1 MVRTV
6 GRASRSRVTA
16 AVVAALG
23 VSGAVLI
30 AHGQEAG
37 LPLPPPRD
45 AAAPPAAPAAPAL
58 PPAFRMEANAWR
70 VVGRD
75 GAGEFTGVIT
85 FQRRGPRYFGYE
97 RRVRGPDGRE
107 EVERGEAAIH
117 EGRLYLQAAAP
128 DPAAGLR
135 RALSGVGAE
144 GDAAQ
149 GRRAVFRPAG
159 ADGRRFEGRFEVP
172 GTSRAGVERLDPIAA
187 PGADNQV
194 TLLVDGPEMFPALRA
209 AIEGAQRTIC
219 LQTYIFTDDSTGRWV
234 TRLLVERA
242 RAGVKV
248 RVLVDAFGNRMGGLP
263 KELRA
268 GGVELI
274 LQHTMGQGLKHSVA
288 DIGRGLVDGVRRLFG
303 GQPKPRE
310 RRGVLNHDHRK
321 IIVVDSRLGFCGG
334 MNIGRE
340 YEFEWHDVHAT
351 VEGSAVAR
359 LEALF
364 FDRWRAAGGAGEP
377 GEPVDAPVAPGTMSV
392 DVVEAL
398 PGITTAIKDR
408 YLAEIR
414 GARDRVLVE
423 CAYFLDD
430 AIIAAMSD
438 AARRRVRTVLILPAD
453 EGHDV
458 PIVRDAFN
466 WVQND
471 VVRAGVEVYK
481 YRGRMVHSKVAS
493 FDGRVATV
501 GSSNLDN
508 LALVKLAEANL
519 FVNDVGFTRTLD
531 TRVFAPDIA
540 RSARQQER
548 KLSWW
553 EKVKAG
559 TLHFFRGVL

>member
-1 MVRTV
+1 MRR
-6 GRASRSRVTA
+6 GRQGTL
-16 AVVAALG
+16 AVVMALG
-23 VSGAVLI
+23 ATWAVLS

-45 AAAPPAAPAAPAL
+45 AAAPSAPATPTAPVLDL
-58 PPAFRMEANAWR
+58 PAGFRLEANAWR
-70 VVGRD
+70 VAGRD
-75 GAGEFTGVIT
+75 AAGEFTGTIT
-85 FQRRGPRYFGYE
+85 FQRRGPRYFVYE
-97 RRVRGPDGRE
+97 RRVRAGTGHDD
-107 EVERGEAAIH
+107 VERGEAAISD
-117 EGRLYLQAAAP
+117 GRLYLQATAP
-128 DPAAGLR
+128 DPVAGLR
-135 RALSGVGAE
+135 RALAGAPGAGE
-144 GDAAQ
+144 AAE
-149 GRRAVFRPAG
+149 GRRAVFRLM
-159 ADGRRFEGRFEVP
+159 ADGRRFEGRFAVP
-172 GTSRAGVERLDPIAA
+172 GTPRAGVERLEPIAR
-187 PGADNQV
+187 PGADNHV

-274 LQHTMGQGLKHSVA
+274 LQHTMGQGLKNSVV
-288 DIGRGLVDGVRRLFG
+288 DLGRGLVDGVRRLFG

-351 VEGSAVAR
+351 VEGSAVAT

-364 FDRWRAAGGAGEP
+364 FDRWRAAGGTGEAGQP
-377 GEPVDAPVAPGTMSV
+377 LDAPAAAPGTMSV

-430 AIIAAMSD
+430 SVIAAMND
-438 AARRRVRTVLILPAD
+438 AARRRVRTVLIVPGD

-458 PIVRDAFN
+458 PIVRDAFR
-466 WVQND
+466 WVEND
-471 VVRAGVEVYK
+471 VVRAGVELYK
-481 YRGRMVHSKVAS
+481 YQGRMVHSKVAS

-531 TRVFAPDIA
+531 SRVFAPDMA
-540 RSARQQER
+540 RSIRQGVR

-553 EKVKAG
+553 EKVKSG